1 MKRKCSQILVRHPYL
16 RKLNGVVYS
25 SSGKGRLACVGRR
38 NWHGDPTSDR
48 FFFFLTDLIRLERSL
63 KRGLLSHHVTH
74 SAEYC
79 GCGNLKPHF
88 LAWVWLIHY
97 LGNSGLSETKQY

>member
-1 MKRKCSQILVRHPYL
+1 MLGEGPGMATQPQT
-16 RKLNGVVYS
+16 
-25 SSGKGRLACVGRR
+25 
-38 NWHGDPTSDR
+38 D
-48 FFFFLTDLIRLERSL
+48 FFFLTDLIRLERSL

-74 SAEYC
+74 SAECC

-97 LGNSGLSETKQY
+97 LGNSGLSETK